1 MLRQT
6 KTLLISRSLRK
17 QRNRGNAAFE
27 TQEARLVTFPHLVMS
42 FLFCFCFVLFFSR
55 SSANLELPEMNEI
68 LKSSLSFMRFTDHQG
83 RTQTEL
89 FLRVQTAYLS
99 FFSVSWLLLSS
110 EVISSKVK
118 TTHAA
123 NVHLRPKRTA
133 FSHPTSH
140 RHDPKQKLTNSSR
153 DSLFPVLF
161 LTVTCKF
168 YWGWKIL
175 SLLKSGRKLHSSHE
189 INLCVLSELVF
200 PHVKLISVFRPGFP
214 HSTSF
219 FPIVAPTNSL
229 RGALLLLNTA
239 GPLLSLACFHYLQFF
254 LLSVCDTF

>member
-1 MLRQT
+1 MERCLWNPGG
-6 KTLLISRSLRK
+6 KVGDLS
-17 QRNRGNAAFE
+17 AFGYE
-27 TQEARLVTFPHLVMS
+27 

-89 FLRVQTAYLS
+89 FLQGQTAYLS

-110 EVISSKVK
+110 EVIASKVK
-118 TTHAA
+118 TTYAA
-123 NVHLRPKRTA
+123 NVHQSPNRAA

-140 RHDPKQKLTNSSR
+140 RHDPKQKLTNCSR

-168 YWGWKIL
+168 Y
-175 SLLKSGRKLHSSHE
+175 
-189 INLCVLSELVF
+189 
-200 PHVKLISVFRPGFP
+200 
-214 HSTSF
+214 
-219 FPIVAPTNSL
+219 
-229 RGALLLLNTA
+229 
-239 GPLLSLACFHYLQFF
+239 
-254 LLSVCDTF
+254 